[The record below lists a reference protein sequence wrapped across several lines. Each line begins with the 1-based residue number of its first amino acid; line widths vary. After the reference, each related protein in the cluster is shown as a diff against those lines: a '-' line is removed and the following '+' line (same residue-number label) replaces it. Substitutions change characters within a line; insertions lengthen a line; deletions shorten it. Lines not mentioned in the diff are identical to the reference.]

1 MTMKTFSE
9 LNKLKTFKERYDY
22 CRTAQLVGDITF
34 GGSRWLNQVFY
45 TSKEWKEFRNEIIL
59 RDKGCDLGIEGYDIC
74 GRIYIH
80 HLNTITKEQLLSRDP
95 YSLTRIMLFVVLSTR
110 TTQYTMGTNPN
121 SLFTNWLKEDQTTLY
136 HGEGD

>member
-1 MTMKTFSE
+1 MTKMKTFSE

-80 HLNTITKEQLLSRDP
+80 HLNAITKEQLLSRDP
-95 YSLTRIMLFVVLSTR
+95 LLLDPNNVVCCSFETHNAIHYGDESKLPIYELVER
-110 TTQYTMGTNPN
+110 RPN
-121 SLFTNWLKEDQTTLY
+121 DTIPWR
-136 HGEGD
+136 